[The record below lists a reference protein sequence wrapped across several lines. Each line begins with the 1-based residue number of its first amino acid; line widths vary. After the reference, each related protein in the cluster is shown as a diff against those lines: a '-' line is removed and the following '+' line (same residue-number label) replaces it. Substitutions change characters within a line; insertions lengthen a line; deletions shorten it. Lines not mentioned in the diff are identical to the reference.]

1 MSDGS
6 GWATPWL
13 HGAAQPA
20 PTLLVEAFGRL
31 SAGAPQVA
39 DPSVED
45 LYSVFRSYADLMA
58 WSSTSLPAQR
68 SVLWGM
74 NEAELTPGL
83 DDSRIGS
90 VQVGLEESVEPA
102 LALPALLRCFEDA
115 LGRFGVLELVAVQV
129 TGTELQPIRSRADNL
144 LSGLNWFNAAP
155 RARVEA
161 RLLIDG
167 TQLEGLSESELLA
180 RLTYLNTGPFAFG
193 PAYEPDTPAGLP
205 PFPGSSPIAVSV
217 VLPEAT
223 MAATGWAL
231 ATVIAVATYDQPG
244 ARSPLTIRAELRCS
258 GRLVRQASLAS

>member
-6 GWATPWL
+6 GWATPWP

-20 PTLLVEAFGRL
+20 PTLLVEAFGRV

-90 VQVGLEESVEPA
+90 VQVGLEEGSA
-102 LALPALLRCFEDA
+102 
-115 LGRFGVLELVAVQV
+115 
-129 TGTELQPIRSRADNL
+129 
-144 LSGLNWFNAAP
+144 
-155 RARVEA
+155 A
-161 RLLIDG
+161 RLGD
-167 TQLEGLSESELLA
+167 
-180 RLTYLNTGPFAFG
+180 RL
-193 PAYEPDTPAGLP
+193 
-205 PFPGSSPIAVSV
+205 
-217 VLPEAT
+217 
-223 MAATGWAL
+223 
-231 ATVIAVATYDQPG
+231 
-244 ARSPLTIRAELRCS
+244 
-258 GRLVRQASLAS
+258 